1 MTYTIKGYE
10 LVIGCE
16 IHAQVASK
24 SKLFSRAATE
34 FGAAQNSQVSLVD
47 VAMPGMLPTINEE
60 CVKQVVKTGL
70 GINAKINLKS
80 IFDRKNYFYPDL
92 PQGYQISQYLD
103 PIVGEGEV
111 EIELEDGG
119 RKVIRVERIHLE
131 QDAGKS
137 IHDQHPT
144 MSLIDLNRSGVALME
159 IVSKPDMNSPAEA
172 AEYVKTIRSIVRALG
187 TSDGDMEKGN
197 LRCDANVSVRKIG
210 ETKLGTR
217 CEIKNLNSMRNIARA
232 IEFEAARQ
240 VEILENGGKIDQETR
255 LFDALT
261 GETRVMRSKEDA
273 MDYRYF
279 PDPDLPPLVLSQ
291 EFVDEIKKSLPELP
305 QARKERYMRD
315 LGLTEYDAGVLTA
328 DEEIS
333 AYFEQLIQ
341 KHDPRLCVTWLT
353 VELFG
358 RMNKLGI
365 NFENLRTSS
374 KSFTPSRDSLAKS
387 ASDKLFPDN
396 CISEKKFS
404 SQLGQENSR
413 SGAKDSEQVLKVPAA
428 NLIGLLDLIK
438 SGEISGKI
446 AKDVLDVMVESGKTA
461 AQIVEAKGLKQVSD
475 SGAIEKIIKEVIAAN
490 AAQFEKYLAGDEKLH
505 GFFVG
510 QVMKASKGQANPGMV
525 NELLR
530 TYAKAASYS

>member
-1 MTYTIKGYE
+1 MTYTIQGKNNIYE
-10 LVIGCE
+10 IVIGCE
-16 IHAQVASK
+16 IHAQVASH
-24 SKLFSRAATE
+24 SKLFSRASTG
-34 FGAAQNSQVSLVD
+34 FGAAQNSHVSLVD
-47 VAMPGMLPTINEE
+47 AAMPGMLPTINEE
-60 CVKQVVKTGL
+60 CVKQAVKTGL
-70 GINAKINLKS
+70 GIGAKINLKS

-92 PQGYQISQYLD
+92 PQGYQISQFLD
-103 PIVGEGEV
+103 PIVGEGAV
-111 EIELEDGG
+111 EITLEDGS
-119 RKVIRVERIHLE
+119 KKTIRVERIHLE

-159 IVSKPDMNSPAEA
+159 IVSKPDMTSPYEA

-197 LRCDANVSVRKIG
+197 LRCDANVSVRKVG
-210 ETKLGTR
+210 EQKLGTR

-240 VEILENGGKIDQETR
+240 VEIIENGGKIDQETR
-255 LFDALT
+255 LFDAIT
-261 GETRVMRSKEDA
+261 GETRTMRSKEDA

-305 QARKERYMRD
+305 QARKERYIRD

-341 KHDPRLCVTWLT
+341 KHEPRLCVTWLT

-365 NFENLRTSS
+365 NFENL
-374 KSFTPSRDSLAKS
+374 
-387 ASDKLFPDN
+387 
-396 CISEKKFS
+396 
-404 SQLGQENSR
+404 
-413 SGAKDSEQVLKVPAA
+413 KVSAA
-428 NLIGLLDLIK
+428 NLVGLLDLIK

-446 AKDVLDVMVESGKTA
+446 AKDVLDLMMESGDSASSIVES
-461 AQIVEAKGLKQVSD
+461 KGLKQVSD
-475 SGAIEKIIKEVIAAN
+475 SAAIEKIINEVISAN
-490 AAQFEKYLAGDEKLH
+490 ADQFAKYVAGDEKLH

-510 QVMKASKGQANPGMV
+510 QTLKASKGQANPSMV

-530 TYAKAASYS
+530 KIKESKK

>member
-1 MTYTIKGYE
+1 MTYTIQGKNNIYE
-10 LVIGCE
+10 LVVGCE
-16 IHAQVASK
+16 IHAQVASH

-34 FGAAQNSQVSLVD
+34 FGAPQNSHVSLVD
-47 VAMPGMLPTINEE
+47 AAMPGMLPTINEE
-60 CVKQVVKTGL
+60 CVKQAVKTGL
-70 GINAKINLKS
+70 GINAKINLRS

-92 PQGYQISQYLD
+92 PQGYQISQFLD

-111 EIELEDGG
+111 EIGLEDGS
-119 RKVIRVERIHLE
+119 RKTIRVERIHLE

-144 MSLIDLNRSGVALME
+144 LSLIDLNRSGVALME
-159 IVSKPDMNSPAEA
+159 IVSKPDMNSPFEA
-172 AEYVKTIRSIVRALG
+172 SEYVKTVRAIVRTLG

-217 CEIKNLNSMRNIARA
+217 CEIKNLNSMRNISRA

-255 LFDALT
+255 LFDAIT
-261 GETRVMRSKEDA
+261 GETRTMRSKEDA

-279 PDPDLPPLVLSQ
+279 PDPDLPPLVISQ
-291 EFVDEIKKSLPELP
+291 EYVDEIKRSLPELP
-305 QARKERYMRD
+305 QARKARYISN

-328 DEEIS
+328 NEEIS
-333 AYFEQLIQ
+333 AYFEKLIQ
-341 KHDPRLCVTWLT
+341 KHEPKICVTWFT

-365 NFENLRTSS
+365 NFENL
-374 KSFTPSRDSLAKS
+374 KVS
-387 ASDKLFPDN
+387 AENLGGLF
-396 CISEKKFS
+396 
-404 SQLGQENSR
+404 
-413 SGAKDSEQVLKVPAA
+413 
-428 NLIGLLDLIK
+428 DLMK

-446 AKDVLDVMVESGKTA
+446 AKDVLDIMVETGEDA
-461 AQIVEAKGLKQVSD
+461 AKIVQSKGLKQVSD
-475 SGAIEKIIKEVIAAN
+475 SGAIEKIVTEVIAAN
-490 AAQFEKYLAGDEKLH
+490 ADQFAKYAAGDEKLH

-510 QVMKASKGQANPGMV
+510 QSLKASKGQANPGMV
-525 NELLR
+525 NEILR
-530 TYAKAASYS
+530 KFKDSKKV

>member
-1 MTYTIKGYE
+1 MTYIIQGKNNAYE
-10 LVIGCE
+10 LVVGCE
-16 IHAQVASK
+16 IHAQVASN

-47 VAMPGMLPTINEE
+47 AAMPGMLPVINEE
-60 CVKQVVKTGL
+60 CVKQAVKTGL
-70 GINAKINLKS
+70 GINAQINLKS
-80 IFDRKNYFYPDL
+80 IFDRKNYFYADL
-92 PQGYQISQYLD
+92 PQGYQISQFLD

-111 EIELEDGG
+111 EITVENEVTTVGAP
-119 RKVIRVERIHLE
+119 KTYYKKTIRVERIHLE

-144 MSLIDLNRSGVALME
+144 MTLIDLNRSGVALME
-159 IVSKPDMNSPAEA
+159 IVSKPDMRSPVEA
-172 AEYVKTIRSIVRALG
+172 AEYVKAVRSIVRALG

-210 ETKLGTR
+210 VETLGTR

-240 VEILENGGKIDQETR
+240 VEILENGGEIAQETR
-255 LFDALT
+255 LFDAIN
-261 GETRVMRSKEDA
+261 GETRTMRSKEDA

-305 QARKERYMRD
+305 AAKKLRYMTEF
-315 LGLTEYDAGVLTA
+315 GIPEYDAGVLTA
-328 DEEIS
+328 DEAIS
-333 AYFEQLIQ
+333 IYFEKLIA
-341 KHDPRLCVTWLT
+341 KHEAKLSVTWLT

-365 NFENLRTSS
+365 NFENL
-374 KSFTPSRDSLAKS
+374 KVS
-387 ASDKLFPDN
+387 AEKL
-396 CISEKKFS
+396 IE
-404 SQLGQENSR
+404 
-413 SGAKDSEQVLKVPAA
+413 
-428 NLIGLLDLIK
+428 LLDLIK

-446 AKDVLDVMVESGKTA
+446 AKDVLDFMIETGESA
-461 AQIVEAKGLKQVSD
+461 SQIVAAKGLKQNSD
-475 SGAIEKIIKEVIAAN
+475 TGSLEKIIDEVIAKNPQMHADY
-490 AAQFEKYLAGDEKLH
+490 KSGKDKLF

-510 QVMKASKGQANPGMV
+510 QVMKESKGQANPSMV
-525 NELLR
+525 NDLL
-530 TYAKAASYS
+530 KKKLG